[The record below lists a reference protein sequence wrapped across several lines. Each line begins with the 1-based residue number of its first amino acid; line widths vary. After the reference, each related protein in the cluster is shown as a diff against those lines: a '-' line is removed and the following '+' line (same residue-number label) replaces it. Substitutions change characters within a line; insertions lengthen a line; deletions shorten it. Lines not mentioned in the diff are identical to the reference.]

1 MSLIQITNTE
11 ADADIDSH
19 HSRNIQADIAIEATA
34 LHKSFGSTHALK
46 GVDLKVAKGEM
57 TVLLGLSGSGKS
69 TLLRCLNGL
78 HQLTSG
84 EVTVLGEA
92 VHVAKARKLRA
103 LRSRVGFIFQH
114 FNLVNRLT
122 CLENVLI
129 GAAGR
134 IRGPR
139 YGLLSYTKAQRR
151 EALGHLERVG
161 LGDLA
166 FQRADSLSGGQQQRV
181 AIARALMQKPELILA
196 DEPVASLDPQNAA
209 NVMDLLFQV
218 CREDGITVV
227 CTLHQVDLALQWAN
241 RIVGLRSGEKV
252 LDESTASLSKERVL
266 EVYQQLDP
274 DAEITTS

>member
-1 MSLIQITNTE
+1 MSLIQQAPALQGTGMHPDPEI
-11 ADADIDSH
+11 A
-19 HSRNIQADIAIEATA
+19 IQATG
-34 LHKSFGSTHALK
+34 LRKSFGQTHALK
-46 GVDLKVAKGEM
+46 GVDLQVAKGEM

-78 HQLTSG
+78 HPLTG
-84 EVTVLGEA
+84 GQATVLGED
-92 VHVAKARKLRA
+92 VHKAKPKKMRA

-114 FNLVNRLT
+114 FNLVGRLS
-122 CLENVLI
+122 CLENVLV

-161 LGDLA
+161 LGELA

-218 CREDGITVV
+218 CLENRITVV
-227 CTLHQVDLALQWAN
+227 CTLHQVDLALDWAH
-241 RIVGLRSGEKV
+241 RIVGLRNGEKV
-252 LDESTASLSKERVL
+252 LDEATATLTKERVL
-266 EVYQQLDP
+266 EVYRQLDP
-274 DAEITTS
+274 DAEVPTP